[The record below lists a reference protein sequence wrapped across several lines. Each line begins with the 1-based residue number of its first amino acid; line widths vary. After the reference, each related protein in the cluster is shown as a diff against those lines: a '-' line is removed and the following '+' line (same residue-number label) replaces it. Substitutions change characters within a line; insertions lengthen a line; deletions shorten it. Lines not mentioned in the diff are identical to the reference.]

1 MHHEDVDLPA
11 HAELTTNVG
20 APDATEESMAP
31 EAGGRVLIEDMPD
44 SVVHRTTGADAP
56 QSSPTSQPCIML
68 VFGASGDLTKR
79 LLVPALY
86 NLACD
91 GLLSESFALLGT
103 AMDPLT
109 TESFRERMSADIRK
123 FHTRKEFD
131 QRVWDDL
138 VSRFHYLPGAFADMS
153 SFEALRK
160 EVKSLDAKY
169 GAQGNVLFYFAT
181 APRFFGQLCDNL
193 NAAGF
198 KEGGGWK
205 RIIVEKPFGT
215 DLDSALKLNQEVLQH
230 WQESQIFRVD
240 HYLGKETVQNLLAF
254 RFSNGMFEPLWNKNY
269 IDNIQFNVA
278 EAVDVEG
285 RGGYYDSSGV
295 LRDMMQNHM
304 FQMLAY
310 LCMEVPGSF
319 EPDAIRNEKAKLL
332 QSVRHY
338 TPEEVGRYVVRGQY
352 GPLVDDKGRVQK
364 VGYRGEK
371 DVNPRSSTETYA
383 AARIH
388 IDNWRWEG
396 VPIYLRSGKA
406 LWKRGTE
413 IIVEFKKAPEVIFRG
428 TPVTGLAA
436 NRLLFHIQPQ
446 QGIEIQFQAK
456 IPGPTMQLQPV
467 HMRCGYGDAFK
478 ASWYRGSVV
487 MIYACSHGD
496 TTLFSRGALVEA
508 AWRIA
513 QPWLDAWATTPAD
526 FPNYARSSWGPKV
539 AADLIARDGRRW
551 HEVVTGEVL
560 KTVPLFKDG
569 DAMFLEAV
577 IMALRAR
584 QVAPGELV
592 IKKGEIGRELYLVAR
607 GEVEVL
613 DEVGNVMK
621 VLTDGDIFGEM
632 GLLMSTPRTANVRS
646 RTSCDLFV
654 LDKADFSRILRDS
667 PQFAQAV
674 QKVAK
679 ERYDLNV
686 QPHTLIAPH

>member
-1 MHHEDVDLPA
+1 
-11 HAELTTNVG
+11 
-20 APDATEESMAP
+20 MADIP
-31 EAGGRVLIEDMPD
+31 Q
-44 SVVHRTTGADAP
+44 VVRTTGADAP
-56 QSSPTSQPCIML
+56 ETNPPSDPCVML
-68 VFGASGDLTKR
+68 IFGASGDLTKR

-91 GLLSESFALLGT
+91 GLLSPNFALLGT
-103 AMDPLT
+103 AMDALT
-109 TESFRERMSADIRK
+109 TESFRERMSTDIKK

-131 QRVWDDL
+131 QKIWDGL
-138 VSRFHYLPGAFADMS
+138 VSRFHYIPGGFSDMAV
-153 SFEALRK
+153 FEALKNKVK
-160 EVKSLDAKY
+160 ELDGQYACRD
-169 GAQGNVLFYFAT
+169 NVLFYFAT
-181 APRFFGQLCDNL
+181 APRFFGLICDNL
-193 NAAGF
+193 HKCGF
-198 KEGGGWK
+198 KDGAGWK

-215 DLDSALKLNQEVLQH
+215 DLQSALALNKEVLAN
-230 WQESQIFRVD
+230 WQENQIYRVD

-269 IDNIQFNVA
+269 IDNIQFNVS

-332 QSVRHY
+332 QSVRNY
-338 TPEEVGRYVVRGQY
+338 TPEEVSRYVVRGQY
-352 GPLVDDKGRVQK
+352 GPLLDEGGK
-364 VGYRGEK
+364 VVKPGYRGEH
-371 DVNPRSSTETYA
+371 DVSPTSKTETYA
-383 AARIH
+383 AARFH

-428 TPVTGLAA
+428 TPVTALGA
-436 NRLLFHIQPQ
+436 NRLLFHIQPY

-456 IPGPTMQLQPV
+456 IPGPTMTLQPV
-467 HMRCGYGDAFK
+467 NMRFAYGDAFK
-478 ASWYRGSVV
+478 ASRYTGYEV
-487 MIYACSHGD
+487 MIYSCSHGD
-496 TTLFSRGALVEA
+496 ATLFSRGDLVEA
-508 AWRIA
+508 AWRVA
-513 QPWLDAWATTPAD
+513 QPLLDHWAATPAQ
-526 FPNYARSSWGPKV
+526 FPNYARASWGPKA
-539 AADLIARDGRRW
+539 AADLIAQDGRRW

-560 KTVPLFKDG
+560 KSVPLFKDG
-569 DAMFLEAV
+569 DMLFLEAV

-584 QVAPGELV
+584 QVSSGELV
-592 IKKGEIGRELYLVAR
+592 IRKGDVGRELYLIAR

-613 DEVGNVMK
+613 DDVGNVIK
-621 VLTDGDIFGEM
+621 VLKDGDIFGEM
-632 GLLMSTPRTANVRS
+632 GLLMSTPRTANVRA

-667 PQFAQAV
+667 PQFANAV
-674 QKVAK
+674 QQVARD
-679 ERYDLNV
+679 RYNLNV
-686 QPHTLIAPH
+686 QTQTLIAPH